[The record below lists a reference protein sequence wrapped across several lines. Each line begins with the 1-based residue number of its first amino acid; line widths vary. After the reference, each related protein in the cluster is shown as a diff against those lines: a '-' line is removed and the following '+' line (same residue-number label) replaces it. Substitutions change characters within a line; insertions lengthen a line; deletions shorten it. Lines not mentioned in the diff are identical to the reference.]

1 MWMVRRSEEEKRMD
15 SDIIHLCNIP
25 PFLYNDHP
33 LMDFVVYD
41 VYMTILKYIFY
52 SGIKNNITSN
62 VFALG

>member
-41 VYMTILKYIFY
+41 VYMTILKYTFLCWY
-52 SGIKNNITSN
+52 EKYCNK
-62 VFALG
+62 

>member
-41 VYMTILKYIFY
+41 VYMTILKYIFLFWY
-52 SGIKNNITSN
+52 
-62 VFALG
+62 